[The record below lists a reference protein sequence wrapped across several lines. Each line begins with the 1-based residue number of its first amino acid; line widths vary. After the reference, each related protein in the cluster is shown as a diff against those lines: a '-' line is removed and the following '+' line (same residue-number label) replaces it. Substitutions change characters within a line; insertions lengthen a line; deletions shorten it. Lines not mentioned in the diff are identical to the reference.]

1 VTNVWL
7 PERGDPFGAVV
18 DDFEEVI
25 VECAN
30 LVTQFLDHGT
40 DRFERHNFS
49 LVGDRNLAMW
59 CPRTPERLASAL
71 LRFNT
76 TAFES
81 LKTTENEVRG
91 QRGGPKSPRSKW
103 LPRTRNSSHRSP
115 SLSFCSIG
123 ADERGRESAARE
135 SSNAATRVGA
145 RAESAEAPLSRN

>member
-1 VTNVWL
+1 VTNVGL

-59 CPRTPERLASAL
+59 CPRTPKRLASAPCDSTQ
-71 LRFNT
+71 LRLNR
-76 TAFES
+76 

-91 QRGGPKSPRSKW
+91 KG
-103 LPRTRNSSHRSP
+103 
-115 SLSFCSIG
+115 
-123 ADERGRESAARE
+123 
-135 SSNAATRVGA
+135 
-145 RAESAEAPLSRN
+145 RAEITAIEVASAHEEQLSLLAESELPFDRRR